1 MVMFVAE
8 KPNFF
13 LEVTQLLDKTMG
25 FTVNLLLG
33 YFILISGFP
42 PIQVSIFFALL
53 FCNFF
58 YSVYIKKK
66 FRFYKIMNEIR
77 ILNNSIFIISFIAT
91 SANLNGL
98 WLAAL
103 PFFFG
108 ISNATFKLKYS
119 VFINTLL
126 ATSILLIYYLKGTP
140 FIDLILIAIVYITIL
155 SIIFVLVPFLQSK
168 IIELEDEITKRIE
181 AESHI
186 KQLAFFD
193 QLTGLQNRTSLLYL
207 LEKEMAHSKRR
218 GQNIGLLYLD
228 LDDFKKYNDFYGHDG
243 GDRVLQFISRELQG
257 ILRKGD
263 ITARMGGDEFII
275 LLRDIKSRESNV
287 IIAKKIIDHL
297 RNTPLDLGGK
307 LINIQVSIGCS
318 FFPEDTSDRDE
329 LIKFADLAMYEAKK
343 TGKNNFADFKKE
355 LAFNIEIKRN
365 LERELSNA
373 VQKNEFIIFYQ
384 PKFDLHRVIVG
395 FEALMR
401 WQSPA
406 KGLISPLEFIP
417 ILEESGKI
425 IEIGYWI
432 INNVSEQLNEHE
444 KKGIYKP
451 ISVNIS
457 PIQFEND
464 AFISF
469 LEEMISSGKI
479 APELLILEITENTL
493 IKNLHNTRDVLIRL
507 SNHGI
512 KISLDDFGTGYSS
525 LSQLS
530 FLPINELKIDKT
542 FINGMLEKKEIQ
554 TTIKTIIQ
562 LASKLHMN
570 VVAEGVETLEQLEY
584 LISLGCDL
592 FQGYFFSKPLPP
604 EQLFIFLEE
613 KDKIPQT

>member
-42 PIQVSIFFALL
+42 PIQVLIFFALL

-193 QLTGLQNRTSLLYL
+193 QLTGLQNRTSLLYF

-297 RNTPLDLGGK
+297 KNTPLDLGGK